1 MEARD
6 GHREHPKGGV
16 AGVDLER
23 EAGTLLRCAGEP
35 IPERDRIIRSL
46 LLAFDGLNR
55 RLLHVMSKDPVPEDE
70 RLNQAS
76 TEAAYAEMKAD
87 YVS

>member
-1 MEARD
+1 MVTESTRKAVWLALIWSARR
-6 GHREHPKGGV
+6 GRYYG
-16 AGVDLER
+16 ALANR
-23 EAGTLLRCAGEP
+23 YQR
-35 IPERDRIIRSL
+35 RDRIIRSL